1 MKTEIIKAGKYTI
14 KQFGSTHDIVLATI
28 QLFVM
33 IELTFSLGYIHN
45 QLYPPFRSEE
55 DICTTCQCVI
65 MQSWS
70 LVILF
75 GVILFIQQL
84 IKNLYPVKTSV
95 SPWLFCVVINIVF
108 IVVAQTQR
116 SYYNRVKM
124 IYKDGFSLISYLLKM
139 MN

>member
-84 IKNLYPVKTSV
+84 IKICTLSKPPCLLGCFVLSWHKPSV
-95 SPWLFCVVINIVF
+95 ATTIV
-108 IVVAQTQR
+108 
-116 SYYNRVKM
+116 
-124 IYKDGFSLISYLLKM
+124 LK
-139 MN
+139 